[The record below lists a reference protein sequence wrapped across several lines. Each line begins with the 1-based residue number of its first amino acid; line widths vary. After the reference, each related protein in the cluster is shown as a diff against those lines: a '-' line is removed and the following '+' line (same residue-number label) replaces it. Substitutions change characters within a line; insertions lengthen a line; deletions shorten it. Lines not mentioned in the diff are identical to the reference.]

1 MTGILFSEK
10 SFNDNS
16 KGTSENLTLKLSP
29 EFEKDIENH
38 TSTDQKIDNLVGL
51 KTSSLK
57 QVVKDVFN

>member
-16 KGTSENLTLKLSP
+16 KGTSESLTLKLSP
-29 EFEKDIENH
+29 EFEKEIEDHASN
-38 TSTDQKIDNLVGL
+38 DQKINDLVGL
-51 KTSSLK
+51 KTSSLQ